1 MISDWIVRIYHNFS
15 METGKELRKILG
27 YSVNIDFCD
36 VERILQLRNI
46 RRTVFPM
53 TWRVLP
59 LLDPL
64 VDRFMSRDTDSELI
78 LREIDAVRQ
87 WLNASDATF
96 HAMRDHPWHCTTE
109 ILGGTR
115 TRNLFY
121 NVALTWTQCQG

>member
-1 MISDWIVRIYHNFS
+1 
-15 METGKELRKILG
+15 
-27 YSVNIDFCD
+27 
-36 VERILQLRNI
+36 
-46 RRTVFPM
+46 M
-53 TWRVLP
+53 TWRFLP

-115 TRNLFY
+115 TRNRFY
-121 NVALTWTQCQG
+121 NVALTLTQCQG